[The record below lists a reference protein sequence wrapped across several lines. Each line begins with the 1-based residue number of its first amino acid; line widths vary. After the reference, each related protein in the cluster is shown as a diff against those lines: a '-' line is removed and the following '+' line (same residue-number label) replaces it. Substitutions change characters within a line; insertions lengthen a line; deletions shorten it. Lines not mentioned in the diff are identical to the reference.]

1 MTSDT
6 ANHHHRD
13 DHWLRES
20 FAAARAA
27 VEAGNAPFG
36 AVLVDAQG
44 NELLRAGNTVGER
57 GDVTGHAEIN
67 AVGEATPRFDAATL
81 AGSTLYAS
89 TEPCAMCA
97 ASIFWGGIGRVVF
110 GMSSARLRR
119 FLALPEDATWLDLSC
134 EEVLQR
140 GGGTVAV
147 VGPVLEDE
155 AEEVHA
161 WTRDRRSIT

>member
-1 MTSDT
+1 MIPNDPKHTPD
-6 ANHHHRD
+6 AR
-13 DHWLRES
+13 WLRES

-36 AVLVDAQG
+36 AVLVDGAG
-44 NELLRAGNTVGER
+44 NELLRAGNTTAER

-67 AVGEATPRFDAATL
+67 AVREATPRFDAATL

-97 ASIFWGGIGRVVF
+97 AAIFWAGIGRVVF
-110 GMSSARLRR
+110 GMGSARLRS
-119 FLALPEDATWLDLSC
+119 FLASPRDAPWLDLSC
-134 EEVLQR
+134 EEVLRR
-140 GGGTVAV
+140 GAGTTQVI
-147 VGPVLEDE
+147 GPLLEDE

-161 WTRDRRSIT
+161 WTRDRASTT